1 MAVNLV
7 TGKPGSYK
15 SAYVM
20 SIIMNSLDRPVY
32 VCNFRGLQIDSLK
45 ALGVDIHILDDF
57 SNWQDCPDKSLIC
70 VDELQEFSRNVA
82 TKAKTEDLPE
92 HFTALEKHRH
102 RGMDFYFIT
111 QHPMYIHTHIRRLLE
126 NHVHFQRSKGFPYSV
141 KREWQSVCDRPEDM
155 KNATP
160 AMGCT
165 VEMYRPDKKVF
176 SFYESTVQDTHK
188 LKVPKKLYFYGALI
202 GFFLLLFLF
211 LGSKTVSYLSG
222 TTDRPSSSPASSVVS
237 AVDPSSKL
245 VDALPDPPESPN
257 SGLYYDASKPF
268 DYQPVDTRQPSVFP
282 TVSGVVIWDGKCHAY
297 SQQGTTIDMTQDDCF
312 KFFKDR
318 PFNYFG
324 GSSSG
329 SSPSADVALPF
340 PKPEPLPAPSS
351 LPSP

>member
-20 SIIMNSLDRPVY
+20 SIIMKSLDRPVY
-32 VCNFRGLQIDSLK
+32 VCNFRGIQIDSLK
-45 ALGVDIHILDDF
+45 ALGVDIHVLDDF
-57 SNWQDCPDKSLIC
+57 ANWRDCPDNSLIC
-70 VDELQEFSRNVA
+70 VDELQEFSRSVA

-126 NHVHFQRSKGFPYSV
+126 NHIHFQRSKGLPYSV

-176 SFYESTVQDTHK
+176 DFYESTVQDTHK
-188 LKVPKKLYFYGALI
+188 LKIPRKLYVYGFLI
-202 GFFLLLFLF
+202 ATFLGLFLF

-222 TTDRPSSSPASSVVS
+222 ASGKPSVSSVAS

-245 VDALPDPPESPN
+245 VDALPAPPDNPN
-257 SGLYYDASKPF
+257 SGLHYDSSKPF

-282 TVSGVVIWDGKCHAY
+282 SVSGIVIWDGRCHAY
-297 SQQGTTIDMTQDDCF
+297 SQQGTSIDMTQKDCF
-312 KFFKDR
+312 KYFNDR

-324 GSSSG
+324 GSSSSSAP

-340 PKPEPLPAPSS
+340 PKPQPLPVPSPSS
-351 LPSP
+351 

>member
-20 SIIMNSLDRPVY
+20 SIIMNALDRPVY

-57 SNWQDCPDKSLIC
+57 SNWRDCPDRSLIC
-70 VDELQEFSRNVA
+70 VDELQEFSRSVA

-126 NHVHFQRSKGFPYSV
+126 NHIHFQRSKGLPYSV

-155 KNATP
+155 KNATS

-165 VEMYRPDKKVF
+165 VEMYRPDKNVF
-176 SFYESTVQDTHK
+176 DFYESTVQDTHK
-188 LKVPKKLYFYGALI
+188 LKVPRKLYFYGILI
-202 GFFLLLFLF
+202 GFFLILFLF
-211 LGSKTVSYLSG
+211 LGSKTISYLSG
-222 TTDRPSSSPASSVVS
+222 TTEKPSVSSVVS

-245 VDALPDPPESPN
+245 VNALPAPPDNPNLGLRYDP
-257 SGLYYDASKPF
+257 SKPF
-268 DYQPVDTRQPSVFP
+268 DYHPIDTRQPSDFP
-282 TVSGVVIWDGKCHAY
+282 KISGVIIWEGKCHAY
-297 SQQGTTIDMTQDDCF
+297 SQQGTKIDLSQENCF

-318 PFNYFG
+318 PFDYF
-324 GSSSG
+324 GSSS
-329 SSPSADVALPF
+329 SSSSAPSADVALPF
-340 PKPEPLPAPSS
+340 PKPQPLPPPSS
-351 LPSP
+351 LPSS